1 MSIIERLLAIIFL
14 YILKRAVYHEELFGT
29 KTSYFSL
36 ANMDDSELE
45 VEGCSPEMIWL
56 FARHGTRTPAVAI
69 IDNITEKLPR
79 LRDEIVTAWQKGR
92 GNMKEK
98 DIIKMI
104 NWSFN
109 ITADDFYQLV
119 P

>member
-1 MSIIERLLAIIFL
+1 MSIIERLLTFIFL
-14 YILKRAVYHEELFGT
+14 YVLKRAVYHEDSFGT
-29 KTSYFSL
+29 KTSYFSV

-45 VEGCSPEMIWL
+45 VDGCSPEMIWFL
-56 FARHGTRTPAVAI
+56 ARHGTRNPSVDI
-69 IDNITEKLPR
+69 INDIAEKLPR
-79 LRDEIVTAWQKGR
+79 LRDKIVNAWQEGR

-98 DIIKMI
+98 DIQKMI

-109 ITADDFYQLV
+109 LTADDYYQLL